1 MRKWIGAC
9 ALILAAVL
17 AGCGPV
23 PQPDDAPLE
32 TGFVTEQIL
41 ESDEGAIHYSYYL
54 PEDYDP
60 AGNYPMMV
68 VMPG

>member
-17 AGCGPV
+17 AGCAPV

-41 ESDEGAIHYSYYL
+41 ESDEGAIHYS
-54 PEDYDP
+54 
-60 AGNYPMMV
+60 
-68 VMPG
+68 